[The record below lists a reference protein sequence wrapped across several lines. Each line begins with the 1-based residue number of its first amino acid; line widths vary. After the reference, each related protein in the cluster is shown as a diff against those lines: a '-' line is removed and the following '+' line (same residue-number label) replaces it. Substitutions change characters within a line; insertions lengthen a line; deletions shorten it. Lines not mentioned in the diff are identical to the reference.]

1 LEQNAENSSA
11 DIPSASPF
19 NTSQRSEVEAA
30 CVHLENDLT
39 AFLLGILRNRHL
51 AEDARQRTVIKAIE
65 AASSA
70 RLATIRGWLFRIA
83 LNEARAIL
91 REGRRVARQLKFLA
105 ATDDLQSSGPKNQ
118 ESFDRPPLICEEVLV
133 VLRESLGQLPDEQRE
148 VIRRRVYLEMTF
160 AEIAAEMN
168 VPLGTVLTWMRR
180 GVMKLREDR
189 RLREMMLK

>member
-1 LEQNAENSSA
+1 MEQNAENSSA

-19 NTSQRSEVEAA
+19 HPSQRSEVELA
-30 CVHLENDLT
+30 CVHLESDLT

-51 AEDARQRTVIKAIE
+51 AEDARQRTVIRAIE

-70 RLATIRGWLFRIA
+70 RIATIRGWLFRIA

-91 REGRRVARQLKFLA
+91 REGRKAGLQRGFLA
-105 ATDDLQSSGPKNQ
+105 ATDDLQSCGAKNQ
-118 ESFDRPPLICEEVLV
+118 DAFDHDPLICEELRV
-133 VLRESLGQLPDEQRE
+133 VLWESLGQLPDEQRE

-180 GVMKLREDR
+180 GVLKLRDDR
-189 RLREMMLK
+189 RLREMMLD

>member
-1 LEQNAENSSA
+1 MEQNAENSSA

-19 NTSQRSEVEAA
+19 NTSQRSEVESA

-39 AFLLGILRNRHL
+39 AFLLGILHNRHL

-65 AASSA
+65 AAGSA
-70 RLATIRGWLFRIA
+70 RLPTIRGWLFRIA

-91 REGRRVARQLKFLA
+91 REGRRAAQRMAFLA
-105 ATDDLQSSGPKNQ
+105 ETDDLRSYGPKNQ
-118 ESFDRPPLICEEVLV
+118 EPFDHDPLICEEVLV
-133 VLRESLGQLPDEQRE
+133 VLRESLGQLPEEQRE
-148 VIRRRVYLEMTF
+148 VIRRRVYLEMPF

-180 GVMKLREDR
+180 GVMKLREDH
-189 RLREMMLK
+189 RLRKMMLD

>member
-19 NTSQRSEVEAA
+19 NTSQRSEVESA
-30 CVHLENDLT
+30 CVQLENDLT
-39 AFLLGILRNRHL
+39 AFLLGILHNRHL
-51 AEDARQRTVIKAIE
+51 AEDARQRTVIRAIE

-70 RLATIRGWLFRIA
+70 RIRTIRGCLFRIA

-91 REGRRVARQLKFLA
+91 REGRRA
-105 ATDDLQSSGPKNQ
+105 AQQMAFFVETDNLQSCGPKTQ
-118 ESFDRPPLICEEVLV
+118 ESFDHQSLVCEEVLV
-133 VLRESLGQLPDEQRE
+133 VLRESLGQLPDEHRE

-189 RLREMMLK
+189 RLRELMLD

>member
-19 NTSQRSEVEAA
+19 NTSQRSEVESA
-30 CVHLENDLT
+30 CVHLQNDLT
-39 AFLLGILRNRHL
+39 AFLLGILHNRHL
-51 AEDARQRTVIKAIE
+51 ADDARQRTVIRAIE

-70 RLATIRGWLFRIA
+70 RIPTIRGWLFRIA

-91 REGRRVARQLKFLA
+91 REGRRA
-105 ATDDLQSSGPKNQ
+105 AHQMEFPAETDDVRSCGPGNQ
-118 ESFDRPPLICEEVLV
+118 KSFDHDPLISEELRV
-133 VLRESLGQLPDEQRE
+133 VLSESLRQLPDEQRE
-148 VIRRRVYLEMTF
+148 VIRRRVYLEMPF

-168 VPLGTVLTWMRR
+168 VPMGTVLTWMRR

-189 RLREMMLK
+189 RLREMMLE